1 MAKRA
6 VLSLAVAASLCLSVW
21 GTAATAAEEAKKPD
35 ATIELKEGSVAAG
48 IGFTWGAGVLQYQGK
63 AHPFKIDGLSLGD
76 VGITQST
83 AKGEVYNLKKLEDVN
98 GTYVAAEA
106 GATAAGGG
114 SLAVMKNQN
123 GVTIHIKSTSQGAKV
138 TLGEGGMKISLTK

>member
-35 ATIELKEGSVAAG
+35 ATLELKEGSVAAG
-48 IGFTWGAGVLQYQGK
+48 IGFTWGSGVLQYQGK

-76 VGITQST
+76 VGISEST
-83 AKGEVYNLKKLEDVN
+83 AKGEVYNLKKLEDFN

-114 SLAVMKNQN
+114 SLSAMKNQN
-123 GVTIHIKSTSQGAKV
+123 GVTIHVKGTTQGAKIV
-138 TLGEGGMKISLTK
+138 IGGSGVDIELLK